1 VGDAG
6 IASLKALT
14 KLTELLLD
22 TVELTDAGLA
32 HIIAFSNLRQLDLY
46 HTLVTDK
53 GFQQLKQAL
62 PDCVIHYSRDSARR
76 RG

>member
-1 VGDAG
+1 M
-6 IASLKALT
+6 T

-22 TVELTDAGLA
+22 TVELTDAGVA
-32 HIIAFSNLRQLDLY
+32 HVAALKNLRQLDLY

-53 GFQQLKQAL
+53 GFQQLKRAL